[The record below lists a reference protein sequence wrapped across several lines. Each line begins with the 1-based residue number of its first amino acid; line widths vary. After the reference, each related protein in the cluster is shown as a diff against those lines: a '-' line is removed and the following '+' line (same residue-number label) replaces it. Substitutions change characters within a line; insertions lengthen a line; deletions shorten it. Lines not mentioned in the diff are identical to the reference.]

1 MNITFI
7 VVKNT
12 FEGIHYY
19 PQAPDEVK
27 YLRQP
32 HRHIF
37 HIESEIEVFH
47 DDRELEFIMV
57 KHRIDEFF
65 DLYSELKSMSC
76 EMIANK
82 LQRHLKTMYPLP
94 AEYKINGRDTRI
106 VNVKVFEDGENGVY
120 VKEVV
125 E

>member
-65 DLYSELKSMSC
+65 NLYSELKSMSC

-94 AEYKINGRDTRI
+94 AEYKINGRDNRI